1 MTAEAAGLST
11 VLRGASLSKAFGGQ
25 VLFDA
30 LDFELHAGELVLL
43 RGDNGAG
50 KSTLIDILTG
60 NQRADGGRLEVQA
73 AGGASSLIDARRGDP
88 TRLARLGIV
97 KGWQR
102 PDLFWTHTVG
112 DNVQIAASGDDD
124 AAPRALLRLL
134 GRRRGASAPARD
146 GAGFLAALGVAAL
159 AEQPATAL
167 SFGQGRRVSIA
178 LSAVAGTRALLLD
191 EPLASLDQA
200 AAGAVNRF
208 LAQLV
213 AAGERAV
220 LVVEHALNERL
231 LAGLDYRVLELRGGR
246 LRRGDPGAASTADP
260 AAATGGGG
268 SAIERWTATLESG
281 GALRRQGPPANLGD
295 GAFLLRFRGAPAG
308 GGAPFPA
315 DAAGSGGLPVLA
327 LERLQ
332 VRRGAWQLF
341 TPERGQAD
349 GISLAIRRGEV
360 AVLLARNGWGKSS
373 LVRAIAGELP
383 AAGGRVLL
391 EGREVSRLPAWKRR
405 RYGLLYAE
413 TASLLFSQLSVDET
427 LRLKGMAG
435 TPGGGGSGLLAA
447 GGRQVRTLSGG
458 ERQSLALHCALGAPR
473 GSLLVLDEPFNGLD
487 ASAVAHWLG
496 RFTAAALHGKALLI
510 CLPA

>member
-1 MTAEAAGLST
+1 MTAVTAGPSP
-11 VLRGASLSKAFGGQ
+11 VLRGAGLRKAFGGQ
-25 VLFDA
+25 ALFDA
-30 LDFELHAGELVLL
+30 LEIELHAGELVLL

-60 NQRADGGRLEVQA
+60 NQRADGGRLEVRA

-88 TRLARLGIV
+88 TRLARLGVV

-102 PDLFWTHTVG
+102 PDLFWTHTVA
-112 DNVQIAASGDDD
+112 DNLQIAASGGDD

-134 GRRRGASAPARD
+134 GRWRGDGAAACD
-146 GAGFLAALGVAAL
+146 GAGYLATLGVAAL
-159 AEQPATAL
+159 AGQPATAL

-178 LSAVAGTRALLLD
+178 LSAVAATRALLLD

-200 AAGAVNRF
+200 AARAVNRF

-246 LRRGDPGAASTADP
+246 LLRGNPGAASTAGP
-260 AAATGGGG
+260 AAATAAGGLGI
-268 SAIERWTATLESG
+268 ARWTATLERG
-281 GALRRQGPPANLGD
+281 NALRRQGQPEDLGD

-308 GGAPFPA
+308 GGAPLPA
-315 DAAGSGGLPVLA
+315 AASGRDRLPVLA
-327 LERLQ
+327 LERLR
-332 VRRGAWQLF
+332 VKRGAWQLF

-349 GISLAIRRGEV
+349 GVSLAIGRGEV

-373 LVRAIAGELP
+373 LARVIAGELP

-391 EGREVSRLPAWKRR
+391 EGREVSRLAAWKRR
-405 RYGLLYAE
+405 RCGLIYAE
-413 TASLLFSQLSVDET
+413 TASLLFSQLAVDET

-435 TPGGGGSGLLAA
+435 WPSAGGGGFLPA
-447 GGRQVRTLSGG
+447 GGRLVRTLSGG
-458 ERQSLALHCALGAPR
+458 ERQNLALHCALGAPH

-496 RFTAAALHGKALLI
+496 LFTAAALQGKALLI